1 MKISKSLLEA
11 AAKIAAMPVN
21 QHSPKGNFVVE
32 SYEAAER
39 HHDLAKKHKD
49 NPARYAEHM
58 QKYHEMS
65 AEWSRSKGRHRVADQ
80 HDAKAE
86 LFADDLKKHK
96 ALKEE
101 EQLDESVL
109 SEEHLAED
117 KVTVVHKGDGGHHR
131 ITVGTI
137 KAGPHAGKHFVDAK
151 FDTSNDPHKPSGH
164 GSNQSLA
171 NYVHKGDGTAEK
183 RSKLHNALVAAH
195 KTGDKKKVLAAV
207 KEHGY
212 SHHNWQLH
220 ESGQIDEAVSSYA
233 SEDAARAVAA
243 KLKEKHNDKGWGH
256 AKKPD
261 GRWYVTHADHSRAD
275 IKRHIGKLM
284 TEDKMTDDQKAH
296 AERIVKG
303 LKDNAESFKKKYG
316 ADWEGVMYA
325 TANKMAM
332 KEDVDVEIVKMLGE
346 ARYYHLARGES
357 HGRHYKDEHGVTWD
371 DEGYNS
377 AGTGPSDRRERA
389 MHKAKPA
396 ATKHYHEV
404 PYAKKED
411 AKREGM
417 KWHAEKKKWYHTDAG
432 KSATSKFKKLHES
445 YDDDEYEHHDHSP
458 PKHKIGDKVHYHG
471 GFGGGQRHRGEITG
485 HGHKNGERVYDV
497 KLDNGQHHW
506 GYEHQ
511 FKKLHEEELS
521 EELRERLAANAAANK
536 DRTPIAGVDK
546 TKKTDEK
553 RGLHRVAVT
562 VSDPNHPAVSQ
573 RKETVQK
580 FVKVRAGG
588 RFEAEGNAR
597 RHYQKQGY
605 KVHDVNHHSEIKEEV
620 EGVLTSELFTEEHAT
635 REAAQ
640 KRLEAIEKKHPLA
653 KHSVIQGRRTGK
665 WHVVRH
671 TSGGMHVVEGYEP
684 EFDELIED
692 CGLDSKGDWQN
703 YKSKADKKKS
713 DGIDDDGGGKKAKD
727 NIKEGDE
734 SEADYQKYK
743 KEHEEKR
750 RKEQQAKQQR
760 AATIKS
766 LIRRTK

>member
-11 AAKIAAMPVN
+11 AAKIAAQPVN
-21 QHSPKGNFVVE
+21 QHSSRGN
-32 SYEAAER
+32 Y
-39 HHDLAKKHKD
+39 
-49 NPARYAEHM
+49 
-58 QKYHEMS
+58 
-65 AEWSRSKGRHRVADQ
+65 
-80 HDAKAE
+80 
-86 LFADDLKKHK
+86 
-96 ALKEE
+96 
-101 EQLDESVL
+101 VL

-164 GSNQSLA
+164 GSSQSLA

-212 SHHNWQLH
+212 SHQNWQLH
-220 ESGQIDEAVSSYA
+220 ESEQLDESNSYA
-233 SEDAARAVAA
+233 SEAAAKAVAQSLS
-243 KLKEKHNDKGWGH
+243 KKHADANFSHGKHPEGGY
-256 AKKPD
+256 K
-261 GRWYVTHADHSRAD
+261 VTHSTIH
-275 IKRHIGKLM
+275 GKELNKM
-284 TEDKMTDDQKAH
+284 IQDLGDKQIHEEMTDDQKAH
-296 AERIVKG
+296 AERIAKS
-303 LKDNAESFKKKYG
+303 LKSDAEGFKKRYG
-316 ADWEGVMYA
+316 VDWEGVMYA

-332 KEDVDVEIVKMLGE
+332 KEEVEAEIVEMLGE

-511 FKKLHEEELS
+511 FKKLHEAAHPDTAAAWESHMREKHFDAAHAAAKKAGLKPEGMGYSKDKEHVHIDAGKDGEHKFHLETGKLSKLHEEELS

-620 EGVLTSELFTEEHAT
+620 EGVLTTELFTEEHAT

-684 EFDELIED
+684 EFNELIED
-692 CGLDSKGDWQN
+692 CGLDSKGDWQS

-713 DGIDDDGGGKKAKD
+713 DGIDDDGGDKKAKD

-734 SEADYQKYK
+734 SEADYQAYLKSLKDK
-743 KEHEEKR
+743 KDKT
-750 RKEQQAKQQR
+750 KS
-760 AATIKS
+760 TIKS
-766 LIRRTK
+766 VRGK